1 MRNLA
6 RTVAPAFAVTFVLIS
21 VASDAFAAATRSERA
36 AQRVECRHRAR
47 QMNFGIH
54 VIKRY
59 RWINECVAGKH
70 IRVRSPAGDL

>member
-1 MRNLA
+1 MKSPVRA
-6 RTVAPAFAVTFVLIS
+6 VAAALAVTAVLTS
-21 VASDAFAAATRSERA
+21 AAGDALAATTRSERA

-54 VIKRY
+54 FVKRY

-70 IRVRSPAGDL
+70 PRVRSPAGDL